1 MTIPN
6 LSHRLLPLSGSAVLL
21 GAALLLG
28 SPAHG
33 QTGAEETL
41 IDWDAERV
49 QMTRSGLEN
58 LLERLEEAAN
68 SSAYSSELR
77 RQAESEAEIVRHRLE
92 VGDFRAGDRIEL
104 YVRGEDEL
112 TETFP
117 VFSGR
122 TLDLP
127 MIGEVPLEGVLRSEL
142 EEYLTEVIGEY
153 IRDPVVR
160 AESLLRISVTGS
172 VGSPGFYVV
181 YADDLIDDVL
191 MQAGGPE
198 QDANL
203 EAMEITRGDR
213 TVWAD
218 GAVEEAVIQGRTV
231 DQLNLRAGDRIHVPH
246 QRHRDRWELF
256 RNVMTVVTGATSL
269 IWAVHRFTR

>member
-1 MTIPN
+1 MLKPRRTVPAFA
-6 LSHRLLPLSGSAVLL
+6 AVLL
-21 GAALLLG
+21 SVLFLVPGEGHAQSGAG
-28 SPAHG
+28 G
-33 QTGAEETL
+33 TL
-41 IDWDAERV
+41 VDWDAERV
-49 QMTRSGLEN
+49 QMTRSGLED
-58 LLERLEEAAN
+58 LLERLEEAAT
-68 SSAYSSELR
+68 SSAYSRDLR
-77 RQAESEAEIVRHRLE
+77 RQAEAEAEIVRHRLE
-92 VGDFRAGDRIEL
+92 EGDFRAGDRVEL

-112 TETFP
+112 TDTFN

-122 TLDLP
+122 VLDLP
-127 MIGEVPLEGVLRSEL
+127 MIGEVPLEGILRSEL
-142 EEYLTEVIGEY
+142 EEYLTEVIGQY
-153 IRDPVVR
+153 IREPVVR

-172 VGSPGFYVV
+172 VSDPGFYVV

-191 MQAGGPE
+191 MQAGGPD
-198 QDANL
+198 QDADL
-203 EAMEITRGDR
+203 ESMEITRGSR
-213 TVWAD
+213 TVWPE